1 MKKLKKG
8 CLLILLTVLVSTTE
22 MSSNVLAFES
32 ERADYYEIDT
42 DGDGLKDIYEMEIL
56 NPKEKD
62 SDGNGIPDGNEDTDN
77 DGLTNLEE
85 QDLGTNINKADT
97 DGDKLEDYDEIYKY
111 KTDPVKR
118 DSDDDLLSDG
128 TEIKILDMDPNNPDE
143 DEDGE
148 LDGAVPRKYSFPSNN
163 FGIKGSVKAV

>member
-1 MKKLKKG
+1 M
-8 CLLILLTVLVSTTE
+8 LILLTVLVSTTE

-97 DGDKLEDYDEIYKY
+97 DGDKLEDYRFNPLKFESFTLIFAFSYASSLLQPPRSLGR
-111 KTDPVKR
+111 KTP
-118 DSDDDLLSDG
+118 
-128 TEIKILDMDPNNPDE
+128 
-143 DEDGE
+143 
-148 LDGAVPRKYSFPSNN
+148 
-163 FGIKGSVKAV
+163 SVKEIT